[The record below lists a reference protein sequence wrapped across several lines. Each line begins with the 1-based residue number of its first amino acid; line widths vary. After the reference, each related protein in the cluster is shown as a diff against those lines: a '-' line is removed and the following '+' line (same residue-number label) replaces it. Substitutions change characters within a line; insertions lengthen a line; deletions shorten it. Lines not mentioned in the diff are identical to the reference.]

1 MITRLELKKFTA
13 FTDLTIDFSPK
24 INVIIGENGNGK
36 TQLLKSVYALCG
48 GGALQVGSTGNELAL
63 ALTRKL
69 VRLLMPLDD
78 KLGNMRRPG
87 ARGNAQLKA
96 TFALGEELALTFNGS
111 SEVATVNSNAAY
123 ANYRAEPIFVP
134 TKEVLS
140 LVRGMTDANHD
151 QRTVELIFDD
161 GYLDLAQMLLRKSVD
176 DPESRINLDPRFD
189 SIVPKLA
196 NLIGGRYQ
204 LENGGF
210 SFQSGTYVETLGQSS
225 AETKAPQVFQKATT
239 RFVPAKTAVL
249 SSGMTAEGFRKIG
262 MLQRLLTNGTLNPG
276 VSGPLLW
283 DEPESNLN
291 PKLMK
296 LLVEI
301 LLELSRNGQ
310 QVILA
315 THDYVLLKWID
326 LLMNKGK
333 GDHVMFHALY
343 RDEKTGEVKAD
354 SMDDYRAITPNA
366 IADTFNDLTKEQV
379 NRKMGGLGK

>member
-354 SMDDYRAITPNA
+354 SMDDYRAITSNA

>member
-13 FTDLTIDFSPK
+13 FTDLAIDFSPK

-36 TQLLKSVYALCG
+36 TQLLKSVYALCV
-48 GGALQVGSTGNELAL
+48 GGALQVGSTRDELEL
-63 ALTRKL
+63 SLTRKL

-96 TFALGEELALTFNGS
+96 TFALDEELTLTFNGS
-111 SEVATVNSNAAY
+111 SELATVISNSAY

-161 GYLDLAQMLLRKSVD
+161 GYLDLAQMLLRDSVD
-176 DPESRINLDPRFD
+176 DPESKNNLDPRFD

-210 SFQSGTYVETLGQSS
+210 LFQSGAYIEKLGQSS
-225 AETKAPQVFQKATT
+225 AETKAPQVFQKTST
-239 RFVPAKTAVL
+239 RFVPAKTAGL

-262 MLQRLLTNGTLNPG
+262 VLQRLLTNSTLNPG

-326 LLMNKGK
+326 LLMDKGK
-333 GDHVMFHALY
+333 GDHVKFHALY
-343 RDEKTGEVKAD
+343 RDAETGEVKVD

-366 IADTFNDLTKEQV
+366 IAETFNDLTKEQV

>member
-13 FTDLTIDFSPK
+13 FTDLAIDFSPK

-36 TQLLKSVYALCG
+36 TQLLKSVYALCVG
-48 GGALQVGSTGNELAL
+48 GTLQVDSTDDELAL

-343 RDEKTGEVKAD
+343 RDEKTGEVKVD

>member
-13 FTDLTIDFSPK
+13 FTDLAIDFSPK

-36 TQLLKSVYALCG
+36 TQLLKSVYALCV
-48 GGALQVGSTGNELAL
+48 GGALQIGSTRDELAL
-63 ALTRKL
+63 SLTRKL

-87 ARGNAQLKA
+87 APGNAQLKA
-96 TFALGEELALTFNGS
+96 TFALGEELALSFNGS
-111 SEVATVNSNAAY
+111 SEVATVKSNSAY

-161 GYLDLAQMLLRKSVD
+161 GYLDLAQMLLRDSVD
-176 DPESRINLDPRFD
+176 DPESKNNLDPRFD

-210 SFQSGTYVETLGQSS
+210 RFQSGTYIEKLGQSS
-225 AETKAPQVFQKATT
+225 AETKAPQVFQKAST

-262 MLQRLLTNGTLNPG
+262 VLQRLLTNGTLNPG

-326 LLMNKGK
+326 LLMDKGK
-333 GDHVMFHALY
+333 GDHVKFHALY
-343 RDEKTGEVKAD
+343 RDAETGEVRVD

>member
-1 MITRLELKKFTA
+1 MITRLELTNFTA
-13 FTDLTIDFSPK
+13 FTDLAIDFSPK

-36 TQLLKSVYALCG
+36 TQLLKAVYALCTG
-48 GGALQVGSTGNELAL
+48 GVLQSTAEGNGLAKS
-63 ALTRKL
+63 LTRKL
-69 VRLLMPLDD
+69 VRLLMPLDN
-78 KLGNMRRPG
+78 KLGTMRRPG
-87 ARGNAQLKA
+87 VRGNAQLKA
-96 TFALGEELALTFNGS
+96 CFSLGEEISLAFNGS
-111 SEVATVNSNAAY
+111 ADVATVNTNVAY

-161 GYLDLAQMLLRKSVD
+161 GYLDLAQMLLREGVD
-176 DPESRINLDPRFD
+176 DPESKVNLDPRFD
-189 SIVPKLA
+189 SIVPMLA

-210 SFQSGTYVETLGQSS
+210 CFQSGTYIEKLGKSS
-225 AETKAPQVFQKATT
+225 SETKAPQTFKKATT
-239 RFVPAKTAVL
+239 RFVPEKSVMI
-249 SSGMTAEGFRKIG
+249 SSGMTAEGFRKVG
-262 MLQRLLTNGTLNPG
+262 MLQRLLINGTLNPG

-315 THDYVLLKWID
+315 THDYVLLKWLD
-326 LLMNKGK
+326 LLMDRSK
-333 GDHVMFHALY
+333 GDHVRFHCLN
-343 RDEKTGEVKAD
+343 RNQSTNNIQSE
-354 SMDDYRAITPNA
+354 SLDDYSIIGRSAISNTFAELYDADVDRALG
-366 IADTFNDLTKEQV
+366 DL
-379 NRKMGGLGK
+379 

>member
-13 FTDLTIDFSPK
+13 FTDLAIDFSPK

-36 TQLLKSVYALCG
+36 TQLLKSVYALCV

-291 PKLMK
+291 PKLMRQ
-296 LLVEI
+296 LVEI

-315 THDYVLLKWID
+315 THDYVLLKWFD
-326 LLMNKGK
+326 LLMDKGQD
-333 GDHVMFHALY
+333 DHVRFHTLY
-343 RDEKTGEVKAD
+343 RDGD
-354 SMDDYRAITPNA
+354 SGNVQVDSVDDYRALKANA
-366 IADTFNDLTKEQV
+366 ISDAFNDLTIAHAQSRLK
-379 NRKMGGLGK
+379 GA

>member
-1 MITRLELKKFTA
+1 MISRLEVKNFTA
-13 FTDLTIDFSPK
+13 FTDLAIDFSPK

-36 TQLLKSVYALCG
+36 TQLLKSVYALCV
-48 GGALQVGSTGNELAL
+48 GGALQVGSTRDELEL
-63 ALTRKL
+63 SLTRKL

-343 RDEKTGEVKAD
+343 RDEKTGEVKVD